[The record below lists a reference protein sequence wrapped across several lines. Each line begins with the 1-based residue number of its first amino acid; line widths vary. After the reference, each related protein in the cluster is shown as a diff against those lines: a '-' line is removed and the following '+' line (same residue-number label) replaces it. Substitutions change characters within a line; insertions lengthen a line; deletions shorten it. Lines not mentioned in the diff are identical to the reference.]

1 MLITDLQ
8 KVNIKVT
15 SAIFRL
21 DEKNLKKYWKV
32 EVELSINDNTKSL
45 QI

>member
-21 DEKNLKKYWKV
+21 DEKNLKKIL
-32 EVELSINDNTKSL
+32 ES
-45 QI
+45 